1 MRRARRRTTAFDS
14 SRRGSW
20 LPLIILYTARPVM
33 SLPEPAMNAA
43 VSLFSRAAHR
53 SVARA
58 SCPAEVR
65 DLAMEFAPLGA
76 DFLLL
81 LVDECLD
88 LVEAWRLARREGSG
102 VQGFPISIAI
112 GLALRAR
119 ATGMIVPRPAGA
131 ISRDPS

>member
-1 MRRARRRTTAFDS
+1 
-14 SRRGSW
+14 
-20 LPLIILYTARPVM
+20 
-33 SLPEPAMNAA
+33 MNAA

-112 GLALRAR
+112 GLALRAK
-119 ATGMIVPRPAGA
+119 ATGMIVAQERITDLVPRRPDIELTHQLKKTLRETGIELLDHFLLSGNSLSAC
-131 ISRDPS
+131 RTR